1 MAEQE
6 GSTGVAPEVKVKAV
20 GMGWV
25 DKSDFKGDPDKWVDA
40 DVFLERGE
48 TIMPILKKSNE
59 RLNHDVTTL
68 KGEVSRLQS
77 LLEGSQD
84 SIKALQDFH
93 SESTK
98 RAVKK
103 AREELLKELHQAK
116 KDGDVDAEVAITDEL
131 TRTVEALAPNGD
143 DTEDTREPKKKPV
156 IVQKDY
162 TKEPW
167 WQKWSGENSWFG
179 QDKKRTAAAMG
190 IAMRIRGESP
200 ELTGR
205 GFLDAVVEELDELTK
220 DNPRAGDSRVEG
232 GRGGASNRSDG
243 AKTFGDLPAD
253 AKAACDKQEARLVGE
268 GKSFKT
274 KKEWQAYYVTKYF
287 E

>member
-59 RLNHDVTTL
+59 RLNHDVTSL
-68 KGEVSRLQS
+68 RGEVDRLQA

-84 SIKALQDFH
+84 SIKALQDFY

-103 AREELLKELHQAK
+103 ARQELLKELHQAK

-143 DTEDTREPKKKPV
+143 DTEDTREPKKNPV
-156 IVQKDY
+156 VVQKDY

-167 WQKWSGENSWFG
+167 WQEWSGENSWFG

-190 IAMRIRGESP
+190 IAVRIRGESP

-205 GFLDAVVEELDELTK
+205 SFLDAVAEELDELTK
-220 DNPRAGDSRVEG
+220 GNPRAGDSKVEG

-253 AKAACDKQEARLVGE
+253 AKAACAKQEARLVGE

-274 KKEWQAYYVTKYF
+274 KKEWQTHFVAKYF